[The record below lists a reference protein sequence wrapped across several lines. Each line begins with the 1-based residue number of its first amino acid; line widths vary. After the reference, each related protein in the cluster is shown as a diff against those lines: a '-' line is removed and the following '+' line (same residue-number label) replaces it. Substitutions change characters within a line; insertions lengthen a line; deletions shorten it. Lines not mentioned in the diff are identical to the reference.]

1 MDLDVV
7 VVGTGGIGSAA
18 VREVAARGASVVG
31 IDRFPPGH
39 ARGSS
44 HGGSRVFRR
53 AYFEDAAYVQLL
65 DSASAGWDRLES
77 ATGRSLIHRC
87 GVLLAGLSGSPTV
100 QASFDSARQHGL
112 RVELLDRDAIR
123 ARWPI
128 FNLPENA
135 EGLYEPDAGFVEPE
149 SGIRAHLD
157 AARRDG
163 AQTRW
168 PFEVTSIEAHGD
180 SVAITSRR
188 ETIRARRA
196 IVTAGAWAQPLLA
209 RVGCELELTP
219 HRKVIAWARPS
230 PSRRADTSADRC
242 PCWLVDDGGTLG
254 RGVLYGIPCWP
265 GQPGPDGMKF
275 GFHGPGTPVDPDR
288 FDRTVQGTEVDWFQ
302 AAIDQRLPG
311 VFERPHA
318 AKTCLYTMSS
328 DEHFIVDRL
337 PGAESISIAVGL
349 SGHGYKF
356 APALG
361 KALAELALDGE
372 SSLPIGFLSIDRFV
386 SR

>member
-1 MDLDVV
+1 MFVDVV
-7 VVGTGGIGSAA
+7 VIGTGGIGSAA
-18 VREVAARGASVVG
+18 IREVAARGASVIG

-53 AYFEDAAYVQLL
+53 AYFEDPAYVRLL
-65 DSASAGWDRLES
+65 DSASVGWNQLES

-87 GVLLAGLSGSPTV
+87 GVLVAGTSGTKTV
-100 QASFDSARQHGL
+100 NASFDSATQHGIQ
-112 RVELLDRDAIR
+112 VELLDRDAIH

-128 FNLPENA
+128 FDLPTDVD
-135 EGLYEPDAGFVEPE
+135 GLYEPDAGFVDPE
-149 SGIRAHLD
+149 SGIQAHLD
-157 AARRDG
+157 LARRDG
-163 AQTRW
+163 AETRF
-168 PFEVTSIEAHGD
+168 PFDVTSIEAHGD
-180 SVAITSRR
+180 SVTVTSRR
-188 ETIRARRA
+188 DTLRARHA
-196 IVTAGAWAQPLLA
+196 IVTAGAWTKPLLA
-209 RVGCELELTP
+209 EVGCSLGLTP
-219 HRKVIAWARPS
+219 QRKVIAWARPKS
-230 PSRRADTSADRC
+230 SRRADTSADRC
-242 PCWLVDDGGTLG
+242 PCWLIDDGEALG

-265 GQPGPDGMKF
+265 GQRGPDGMKF
-275 GFHGPGTPVDPDR
+275 GFHGPGAPVDPDH
-288 FDRTVQGTEVDWFQ
+288 FDRTVQEAEIEWFH

-328 DEHFIVDRL
+328 DEHFVVDRL

>member
-1 MDLDVV
+1 MDVDVMV
-7 VVGTGGIGSAA
+7 IGIGGIGSAA
-18 VREVAARGASVVG
+18 VREVAARGASVIG

-53 AYFEDAAYVQLL
+53 AYFEDAAYVRLL
-65 DSASAGWDRLES
+65 DNASVGWDQLES

-87 GVLLAGLSGSPTV
+87 GVLVAGLSGSTTV
-100 QASFDSARQHGL
+100 GASFDSAMQHGL
-112 RVELLDRDAIR
+112 RVERLDRDAIHS
-123 ARWPI
+123 RWPI
-128 FNLPENA
+128 FDLPENA
-135 EGLYEPDAGFVEPE
+135 EGLYEPDAGFVDPE
-149 SGIRAHLD
+149 SGIQAHLEL
-157 AARRDG
+157 ARRDG
-163 AQTRW
+163 AETRW
-168 PFEVTSIEAHGD
+168 PFDVTSIESHGD
-180 SVAITSRR
+180 SVTVRSQRD
-188 ETIRARRA
+188 TIRARRA
-196 IVTAGAWAQPLLA
+196 IVTAGAWAKPLLLQA
-209 RVGCELELTP
+209 GCPLEITP

-230 PSRRADTSADRC
+230 PSRSADTSAGRC
-242 PCWLVDDGGTLG
+242 PCWLVDDGGALG
-254 RGVLYGIPCWP
+254 RGVLYGIPWWP
-265 GQPGPDGMKF
+265 GQRGPDGMKF

-288 FDRTVQGTEVDWFQ
+288 FDRTVEEPEIEWFR
-302 AAIDQRLPG
+302 AAIDRCLPG

-337 PGAESISIAVGL
+337 PGAESISIAAGL

-372 SSLPIGFLSIDRFV
+372 SSLPIDFLSIDRLV